1 MFPLIFTH
9 SGQSSPEI
17 SIAIDAEGC
26 ELIFSDSGGSDGTAL
41 QIPSGNG
48 TVPDLSQGSLSQH
61 SPFGFVDSS
70 SASEREAD
78 GNQLITNSQTPKR
91 SDNDSDA
98 PAAQRA
104 RTTSQEDRNAGETEF
119 RARHHLI
126 CGTTWGILQLRPL
139 ISSRRS
145 ASLWR
150 VSRRLKSFTG
160 MTSRDCVLPEIFS
173 MRPTFGCRLQSI
185 GPFVRRE
192 LIHCL
197 LHCSLRTP
205 RSPP

>member
-1 MFPLIFTH
+1 MFTLIFTH

-17 SIAIDAEGC
+17 SIAIDAESC

-78 GNQLITNSQTPKR
+78 GIQLIANSQTPKR

-98 PAAQRA
+98 PPLNGHVRP
-104 RTTSQEDRNAGETEF
+104 RR
-119 RARHHLI
+119 
-126 CGTTWGILQLRPL
+126 GIEMQAKLN
-139 ISSRRS
+139 
-145 ASLWR
+145 
-150 VSRRLKSFTG
+150 
-160 MTSRDCVLPEIFS
+160 
-173 MRPTFGCRLQSI
+173 
-185 GPFVRRE
+185 FVRA
-192 LIHCL
+192 II
-197 LHCSLRTP
+197 
-205 RSPP
+205 

>member
-1 MFPLIFTH
+1 MFTLIFTH

-17 SIAIDAEGC
+17 SIAIDAESC

-78 GNQLITNSQTPKR
+78 GIQLIANSQTPKR

-98 PAAQRA
+98 PTAQRA

-119 RARHHLI
+119 RARHQFNMWGHL
-126 CGTTWGILQLRPL
+126 GNFTVKALDFQQALRFPL
-139 ISSRRS
+139 AR
-145 ASLWR
+145 
-150 VSRRLKSFTG
+150 
-160 MTSRDCVLPEIFS
+160 
-173 MRPTFGCRLQSI
+173 
-185 GPFVRRE
+185 
-192 LIHCL
+192 
-197 LHCSLRTP
+197 
-205 RSPP
+205 